1 MKKILISA
9 TLLIGMMA
17 STVLFCS
24 FTTPNE
30 NETMNENL
38 NEVGATWRRIG
49 RYKGIYQIMGSRGSE
64 YGMAYFTIWA
74 NDNNKAENMRWVY
87 DGGGE
92 NEYVRPDG
100 KNPSETRCATGYLKS
115 IKVGA
120 AYRYYC
126 EYQGYQYVLEKFD

>member
-9 TLLIGMMA
+9 TLLIGMIA
-17 STVLFCS
+17 SAVVFSS
-24 FTTPNE
+24 FTTPKE

-49 RYKGIYQIMGSRGSE
+49 RYKGVYWVTGSRGSVS
-64 YGMAYFTIWA
+64 GWAYFTIWA
-74 NDNNKAENMRWVY
+74 NGDNKAENMRWVY

-100 KNPSETRCATGYLKS
+100 KNPSETRCATGYLRYY
-115 IKVGA
+115 KVGA

-126 EYQGYQYVLEKFD
+126 EYQDYQYVLENFY